1 MNGAF
6 RWNVILLIA
15 IVLGGMTSPL
25 AGRAASAGDPTRGKA
40 HFKEY
45 CAVCHG
51 ASGLGDGPM
60 AKATS
65 PPAPKLTSPEVRNK
79 TDQDL
84 LTVIAE
90 GKNTAMPA
98 WRGLLTD
105 QDLLDIVAYVR
116 ALGS

>member
-1 MNGAF
+1 MHRAG
-6 RWNVILLIA
+6 RWHAILLAA
-15 IVLGGMTSPL
+15 IILGGLLVPR

-45 CAVCHG
+45 CTVCHG
-51 ASGLGDGPM
+51 TSGLGDGPM
-60 AKATS
+60 AKVTS
-65 PPAPKLTSPEVRNK
+65 PPTPKLTSSEIRNK

-84 LTVIAE
+84 LAVIAN

-105 QDLLDIVAYVR
+105 QDLLDVVVYVR
-116 ALGS
+116 ALGD